1 MELAPSSNVCQSG
14 SLTLAAISAVFTIDY
29 VAEILGEDKDWLYEL
44 SIDMFP
50 VRLRRRPP
58 CRDVTMS

>member
-1 MELAPSSNVCQSG
+1 
-14 SLTLAAISAVFTIDY
+14 LAAISAVFTIDY